1 MLLLIV
7 SCTAYARLLSF
18 ILVYLLN
25 IKQLIKAFMIGSTVG
40 ILVAI
45 MTDSYWF
52 ATSHFYSNYTVM
64 FLDIIAAGI
73 SVGVLGLVIALTNKK
88 LVLENNSA
96 ASCFR
101 PMIKNNTH
109 CLTPRHFFLFTK
121 CSFIF
126 YFININGGIWHFT
139 CCAIGINFYS
149 TNFFRSIHRCI
160 C

>member
-1 MLLLIV
+1 MIKKIFITTVIGTIAYYLFGLLVFDFILGNYTNLNTTQLAGFKKTEEQFSMLLLIV
-7 SCTAYARLLSF
+7 SCTAYACLLSF

-64 FLDIIAAGI
+64 FLDILAAGI

-88 LVLENNSA
+88 LS
-96 ASCFR
+96 
-101 PMIKNNTH
+101 
-109 CLTPRHFFLFTK
+109 
-121 CSFIF
+121 
-126 YFININGGIWHFT
+126 
-139 CCAIGINFYS
+139 
-149 TNFFRSIHRCI
+149 
-160 C
+160 

>member
-1 MLLLIV
+1 MIKKIFITTVIGTIAYYLFGWLVFDFILGNYTNLNTTQLTGFKKTEEQFSMLLLIV
-7 SCTAYARLLSF
+7 SCTAYACLLSF

-64 FLDIIAAGI
+64 FLDILAAGI

-88 LVLENNSA
+88 MS
-96 ASCFR
+96 
-101 PMIKNNTH
+101 
-109 CLTPRHFFLFTK
+109 
-121 CSFIF
+121 
-126 YFININGGIWHFT
+126 
-139 CCAIGINFYS
+139 
-149 TNFFRSIHRCI
+149 
-160 C
+160 

>member
-1 MLLLIV
+1 MIKKIFITTVIGTIAYYLFGWLVFDFILGNYTNLNTTQLTGFKKTEEQFSMLLLIV
-7 SCTAYARLLSF
+7 SCTAYACLLSF

-88 LVLENNSA
+88 LS
-96 ASCFR
+96 
-101 PMIKNNTH
+101 
-109 CLTPRHFFLFTK
+109 
-121 CSFIF
+121 
-126 YFININGGIWHFT
+126 
-139 CCAIGINFYS
+139 
-149 TNFFRSIHRCI
+149 
-160 C
+160 

>member
-1 MLLLIV
+1 MIGTIAYYLFGWLVFDFILGNYINLNTTQLAGFKKTEEQFSMLLLIV
-7 SCTAYARLLSF
+7 SCTAYACLLSF

-64 FLDIIAAGI
+64 FLDILAAGI

-88 LVLENNSA
+88 LS
-96 ASCFR
+96 
-101 PMIKNNTH
+101 
-109 CLTPRHFFLFTK
+109 
-121 CSFIF
+121 
-126 YFININGGIWHFT
+126 
-139 CCAIGINFYS
+139 
-149 TNFFRSIHRCI
+149 
-160 C
+160 

>member
-1 MLLLIV
+1 MIKKIFITTVIGTIAYYLFGWLVFDFILGNYTNLNTTQLAGFKKTEEQFSILLLIV
-7 SCTAYARLLSF
+7 SCTAYACLLSF

-64 FLDIIAAGI
+64 FLDILAAGI

-88 LVLENNSA
+88 LS
-96 ASCFR
+96 
-101 PMIKNNTH
+101 
-109 CLTPRHFFLFTK
+109 
-121 CSFIF
+121 
-126 YFININGGIWHFT
+126 
-139 CCAIGINFYS
+139 
-149 TNFFRSIHRCI
+149 
-160 C
+160 

>member
-1 MLLLIV
+1 MIKKIFITIVIGTIAYYLFGWLIFDFILGNYTNLNTTQLSGFKKTEEQFSMLLLIV

-64 FLDIIAAGI
+64 FLDILAAGI

-88 LVLENNSA
+88 LS
-96 ASCFR
+96 
-101 PMIKNNTH
+101 
-109 CLTPRHFFLFTK
+109 
-121 CSFIF
+121 
-126 YFININGGIWHFT
+126 
-139 CCAIGINFYS
+139 
-149 TNFFRSIHRCI
+149 
-160 C
+160 

>member
-1 MLLLIV
+1 MIKKIFITTVIGTIAYYLFGWLVFDFILGNYTNLNTTQLTGFKKTGEQFSMLLLIV
-7 SCTAYARLLSF
+7 SCTAYACLLSF

-64 FLDIIAAGI
+64 FLDILAAGI

-88 LVLENNSA
+88 LS
-96 ASCFR
+96 
-101 PMIKNNTH
+101 
-109 CLTPRHFFLFTK
+109 
-121 CSFIF
+121 
-126 YFININGGIWHFT
+126 
-139 CCAIGINFYS
+139 
-149 TNFFRSIHRCI
+149 
-160 C
+160 

>member
-1 MLLLIV
+1 MIKKIFITIVIGTIAYYLFGWLVFDFILGNYPNLNTTQLAGFKKTEEQFSMLLLIV
-7 SCTAYARLLSF
+7 SCTAYACLLSF

-64 FLDIIAAGI
+64 FLDILAAGI

-88 LVLENNSA
+88 LS
-96 ASCFR
+96 
-101 PMIKNNTH
+101 
-109 CLTPRHFFLFTK
+109 
-121 CSFIF
+121 
-126 YFININGGIWHFT
+126 
-139 CCAIGINFYS
+139 
-149 TNFFRSIHRCI
+149 
-160 C
+160 

>member
-1 MLLLIV
+1 MIKKIFITIVIGTIAYYLFGWLIFDFILGNYINLNTTQLAGFKKTEEQFSILLLIV
-7 SCTAYARLLSF
+7 SCTAYACLLSF

-64 FLDIIAAGI
+64 FLDILAAGI

-88 LVLENNSA
+88 LS
-96 ASCFR
+96 
-101 PMIKNNTH
+101 
-109 CLTPRHFFLFTK
+109 
-121 CSFIF
+121 
-126 YFININGGIWHFT
+126 
-139 CCAIGINFYS
+139 
-149 TNFFRSIHRCI
+149 
-160 C
+160 

>member
-1 MLLLIV
+1 MIKKIFITTVIGTIAYYLFGWLVFDFILGNYTNLNTTQLTGFKKTEEQFSMLLLIV
-7 SCTAYARLLSF
+7 SCTAYACLLSF

-64 FLDIIAAGI
+64 FLDILAAGI

-88 LVLENNSA
+88 LS
-96 ASCFR
+96 
-101 PMIKNNTH
+101 
-109 CLTPRHFFLFTK
+109 
-121 CSFIF
+121 
-126 YFININGGIWHFT
+126 
-139 CCAIGINFYS
+139 
-149 TNFFRSIHRCI
+149 
-160 C
+160 

>member
-1 MLLLIV
+1 MIKKIFITTVIGTIAYYLFGWLVFDFILGNYTNLNTTQLAGFKKTEEQFSMLLLIV
-7 SCTAYARLLSF
+7 SCTAYACLLSF

-64 FLDIIAAGI
+64 FLDILAAGI

-88 LVLENNSA
+88 LS
-96 ASCFR
+96 
-101 PMIKNNTH
+101 
-109 CLTPRHFFLFTK
+109 
-121 CSFIF
+121 
-126 YFININGGIWHFT
+126 
-139 CCAIGINFYS
+139 
-149 TNFFRSIHRCI
+149 
-160 C
+160 

>member
-1 MLLLIV
+1 MIKKIFITTVIGTIAYYLFGWLVFDFILGNYINLNTTQLTGFKKTEEQFSMLLLIV

-64 FLDIIAAGI
+64 FLDILAAGI

-88 LVLENNSA
+88 LS
-96 ASCFR
+96 
-101 PMIKNNTH
+101 
-109 CLTPRHFFLFTK
+109 
-121 CSFIF
+121 
-126 YFININGGIWHFT
+126 
-139 CCAIGINFYS
+139 
-149 TNFFRSIHRCI
+149 
-160 C
+160 

>member
-1 MLLLIV
+1 MIKKIFITIVIGTIAYYLFGWLIFDFILGNYTNLNTTQLAGFKKTEEQFSMLLLIV
-7 SCTAYARLLSF
+7 SCTAYACLLSF

-64 FLDIIAAGI
+64 FLDILAAGI

-88 LVLENNSA
+88 LS
-96 ASCFR
+96 
-101 PMIKNNTH
+101 
-109 CLTPRHFFLFTK
+109 
-121 CSFIF
+121 
-126 YFININGGIWHFT
+126 
-139 CCAIGINFYS
+139 
-149 TNFFRSIHRCI
+149 
-160 C
+160 

>member
-1 MLLLIV
+1 MIKKIFITTVIGTIAYYLFGWLVFDFILGNYINLNTTQLTGFKKTEEQFSMLLLIV
-7 SCTAYARLLSF
+7 SCTAYACLLSF

-64 FLDIIAAGI
+64 FLDILAAGI

-88 LVLENNSA
+88 LS
-96 ASCFR
+96 
-101 PMIKNNTH
+101 
-109 CLTPRHFFLFTK
+109 
-121 CSFIF
+121 
-126 YFININGGIWHFT
+126 
-139 CCAIGINFYS
+139 
-149 TNFFRSIHRCI
+149 
-160 C
+160 

>member
-1 MLLLIV
+1 MIGTIAYYLFGWLVFDFILGNYTNLNTTQLAGFKKTEEQFSMLLLIV
-7 SCTAYARLLSF
+7 SCTAYACLLSF

-64 FLDIIAAGI
+64 FLDILAAGI

-88 LVLENNSA
+88 LS
-96 ASCFR
+96 
-101 PMIKNNTH
+101 
-109 CLTPRHFFLFTK
+109 
-121 CSFIF
+121 
-126 YFININGGIWHFT
+126 
-139 CCAIGINFYS
+139 
-149 TNFFRSIHRCI
+149 
-160 C
+160 

>member
-1 MLLLIV
+1 MIKKIFITIVIGTIAYYLFGWLVFDFILGNYTNLNTTQLAGFKKTEEQFSMLLLIV
-7 SCTAYARLLSF
+7 SCTAYACLLSF

-64 FLDIIAAGI
+64 FLDILAAGI

-88 LVLENNSA
+88 LS
-96 ASCFR
+96 
-101 PMIKNNTH
+101 
-109 CLTPRHFFLFTK
+109 
-121 CSFIF
+121 
-126 YFININGGIWHFT
+126 
-139 CCAIGINFYS
+139 
-149 TNFFRSIHRCI
+149 
-160 C
+160 

>member
-1 MLLLIV
+1 MIKKIFISTVIGTIAYYLFGWLVFDFILGNYTNLNTTQLTGFKKTEEQFSMLLLIV
-7 SCTAYARLLSF
+7 SCTAYACLLSF

-64 FLDIIAAGI
+64 FLDILAAGI

-88 LVLENNSA
+88 LS
-96 ASCFR
+96 
-101 PMIKNNTH
+101 
-109 CLTPRHFFLFTK
+109 
-121 CSFIF
+121 
-126 YFININGGIWHFT
+126 
-139 CCAIGINFYS
+139 
-149 TNFFRSIHRCI
+149 
-160 C
+160 